1 MVLATGSPCVTDE
14 RAGLESNPVIMEEVD
29 DVIYDLLRYVRD
41 WGGLGILGDDGSI
54 TWMSPV

>member
-29 DVIYDLLRYVRD
+29 DIIYNLLGYVRD
-41 WGGLGILGDDGSI
+41 RAGLGILGDDGSI
-54 TWMSPV
+54 T